1 MKKIIWWK
9 IKSEKIRMFN
19 LIGAFLMTA
28 AVLMVFSSLY
38 SIILT
43 VDRARMAT
51 NSCETSMALFGWSR
65 GCPEQGFIWED
76 VIGVLLAPSAWFLFW
91 VAVVIVAMMMKQTGE
106 FSIPVEQH
114 TIESEEIKRQVEEQ
128 KKAKKLK

>member
-76 VIGVLLAPSAWFLFW
+76 IIGVLLAPSAWFLFW

-106 FSIPVEQH
+106 LTIPVEQNI
-114 TIESEEIKRQVEEQ
+114 IEADEIKKHATEANP
-128 KKAKKLK
+128 KKSK

>member
-76 VIGVLLAPSAWFLFW
+76 IIGVLLAPSAWFLFW

-106 FSIPVEQH
+106 LTIPVEQNI
-114 TIESEEIKRQVEEQ
+114 IEADEIKKHATEAKP
-128 KKAKKLK
+128 KKSK

>member
-1 MKKIIWWK
+1 MKRIIWWK

-19 LIGAFLMTA
+19 LVGAFLMTA

-76 VIGVLLAPSAWFLFW
+76 IIGVLLAPSAWFLFW

-106 FSIPVEQH
+106 LTIPVEQNV
-114 TIESEEIKRQVEEQ
+114 IEADEIKKQAAEAKP
-128 KKAKKLK
+128 KKSK